1 MRLHEAID
9 TAYAEA
15 ERKEAPRAYLG
26 ASIVG
31 NPCLAYLAFSLRAF
45 PEAPI
50 DPQLQRIFAL
60 GHAIEDIVIADL
72 RKAGVDV
79 IETDGI
85 TKKQVEWK
93 LYGGHVKMH
102 ADGRIAKN
110 GQIVA
115 ILEVK
120 SMGDNKFKA
129 FRDQGVRVSHRVY
142 YDQMML
148 MMGASGIKRAVL
160 IAYNKNNSDYHSEE
174 VEFDEFYFADQRRRI
189 ETVLQNE
196 ATKIASDESDWRCKG
211 CFKRTACWE
220 GVTPEPLC
228 RNCGHAL
235 PTPDGEWWCQ
245 KHLRGAYELC
255 GDHEFYR
262 PKEKAA

>member
-1 MRLHEAID
+1 MRLHDAID
-9 TAYAEA
+9 AAYAA
-15 ERKEAPRAYLG
+15 TGRKEAPRAYLG

-31 NPCLAYLAFSLRAF
+31 NPCLAYLAYSLRAF

-50 DPQLQRIFAL
+50 DPRLQRIFNL
-60 GHAIEDIVIADL
+60 GHVIEDIVIADL

-85 TKKQVEWK
+85 TKRQVEWK
-93 LYGGHVKMH
+93 MYGGHVKMH
-102 ADGRIAKN
+102 ADGRIAEN
-110 GQIVA
+110 GNITS

-120 SMGDNKFKA
+120 SMGDAKFKT
-129 FRDQGVRVSHRVY
+129 FKEKGVRLSHRLY

-148 MMGASGIKRAVL
+148 MMGASGIERAVI
-160 IAYNKNNSDYHSEE
+160 IAYNKNTSEYHSEE
-174 VEFDEFYFADQRRRI
+174 VKFDEFYFADQKRRI

-196 ATKIASDESDWRCKG
+196 ATKISADESDWRCRG
-211 CFKRTACWE
+211 CFKRTACWHGE
-220 GVTPEPLC
+220 LPERQC
-228 RNCGHAL
+228 RNCGFAL

-245 KHLRGAYELC
+245 KHKRGAYELC
-255 GDHEFYR
+255 GDHDYYR